1 MPTGVCGIYWGAL
14 EAKDINSLCNLT
26 LFSPFSPR
34 QLRFHFL
41 REDVLVDS
49 EARCLKR
56 YQNDG
61 WEPTD
66 DPLLELVTVLY
77 LANVTQLYPIG
88 KDIVG
93 VNDLKE
99 GHFFRGPHA
108 LKIEP
113 LLRRYGT
120 DVMGFKQAAEYLEG
134 EPRNMADAAYRLL
147 PFPRIPLYYLLW
159 GGDQEFKPR
168 ISVLFDRSIEAV
180 LAADA
185 IWALINRVSTALLE
199 GPHHPAGPALTLSA

>member
-1 MPTGVCGIYWGAL
+1 MPTGACGIYWDAL
-14 EAKDINSLCNLT
+14 EAKDINTLCNLT

-34 QLRFHFL
+34 QLLFHFL

-49 EARCLKR
+49 EARCLR
-56 YQNDG
+56 RWQNDG

-66 DPLLELVTVLY
+66 DPLLEMVTVLY

-99 GHFFRGPHA
+99 GHFFQGPHA

-134 EPRNMADAAYRLL
+134 EPRIMADAAYRLL

-168 ISVLFDRSIEAV
+168 ISILFDRSIETL

-185 IWALINRVSTALLE
+185 IWALVNRVSTALLE
-199 GPHHPAGPALTLSA
+199 GPGIDT